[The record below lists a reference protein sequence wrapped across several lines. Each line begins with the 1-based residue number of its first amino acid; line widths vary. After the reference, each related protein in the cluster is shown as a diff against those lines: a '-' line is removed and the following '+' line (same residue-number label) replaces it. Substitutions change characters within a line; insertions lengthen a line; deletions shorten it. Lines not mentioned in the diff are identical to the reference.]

1 MELSRDFHMPT
12 WLRRD
17 EKYIMWYHFI
27 FWIIV
32 TGWLVDV
39 QKDSINFWKTLHP
52 ALLFMIMEIA
62 GDLLH
67 CFWRK
72 SNNRPFILFVRAFN
86 LKCGYFQFQYWKFNF
101 VGFFLG
107 SASRSMV
114 SISNWPPLRNCPLPS
129 SYHTQL
135 QDLHDDEKAEA
146 ATTFKDKVDCQMSN
160 YQHLYNM
167 PLYLHNWQKVIQ
179 VLSEKQ
185 SSVLSLSTLWVLFRI
200 KNFLLFQCLL
210 VMYTCNL
217 WTWSVQ
223 EKVKLH
229 WVWKWRNTQT
239 LWDFISELCSYSC
252 LGLCWWNGFWENIWE
267 LDKYFTKFMVD
278 ETYFTDRMSSGHG
291 GKRVYSIYL
300 NLNLVLYT
308 PLRGLWF

>member
-1 MELSRDFHMPT
+1 MWIFSISILEIQFCGILFRKRVTVNGINFKLASPQELSPSWSLSYSTTRYT
-12 WLRRD
+12 WRWKSWSSD
-17 EKYIMWYHFI
+17 YIQI
-27 FWIIV
+27 Q
-32 TGWLVDV
+32 GWL
-39 QKDSINFWKTLHP
+39 
-52 ALLFMIMEIA
+52 
-62 GDLLH
+62 
-67 CFWRK
+67 
-72 SNNRPFILFVRAFN
+72 
-86 LKCGYFQFQYWKFNF
+86 
-101 VGFFLG
+101 
-107 SASRSMV
+107 
-114 SISNWPPLRNCPLPS
+114 
-129 SYHTQL
+129 
-135 QDLHDDEKAEA
+135 
-146 ATTFKDKVDCQMSN
+146 SN
-160 YQHLYNM
+160 YQHLYNL

-217 WTWSVQ
+217 WTWSVL

-308 PLRGLWF
+308 PLRGSWF